1 MNLLDSIKRWFS
13 ARPQTVDEMPTP
25 GPERADESLEQERR
39 ERAADPRPSLAGEE
53 GYEPREGER
62 EP

>member
-1 MNLLDSIKRWFS
+1 MSLLDSIKRWFS
-13 ARPQTVDEMPTP
+13 ARPQTVDEMPAP
-25 GPERADESLEQERR
+25 GSERADETLEQERR